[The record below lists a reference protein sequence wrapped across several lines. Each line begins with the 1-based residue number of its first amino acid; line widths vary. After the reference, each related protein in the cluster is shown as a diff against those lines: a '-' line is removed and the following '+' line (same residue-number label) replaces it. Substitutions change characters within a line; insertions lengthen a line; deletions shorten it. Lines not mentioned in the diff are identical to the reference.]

1 MSTITVGVET
11 GGGASGDVL
20 VHKAEFRGAAKD
32 FMAFR
37 GSEVV
42 LEGPAGTG
50 KSRVCLTKI
59 HLACLRTPGVKAL
72 IVRKTAVSLTAS
84 SLATYR
90 EKVAKEAIEAGA
102 VVWYGGSPQE
112 PAGYHYENGSLINV
126 GGMDN
131 PDKVL
136 STEYDLIFVDE
147 ATQVTETDWNTLM
160 TRLRNGRISFQQIS
174 GACNPSGPAHWL
186 LKRAKSTLRMLH
198 SRHQDNP
205 AYFSREGVPTS
216 AGRAYLEML
225 KSLTG
230 LQKLRLLDGIWAAAE
245 GIIYESFDP
254 ALHVVPRFKIP
265 DSWPR
270 YWAADFGFV
279 HPFVLQMWAR
289 DPDGRLFM
297 YREIQYTKRLVEEHA
312 KTALDVVSQVDK
324 SGRRVWN
331 EPKPRAILTDHA
343 AEDRA
348 TLEKHLGMSTKPAKK
363 TVSDGIQ
370 AVESRLKLQ
379 ADGKPRLFILEDS
392 VVELDKD
399 LLNAGKPTCLADE
412 IPGYV
417 WGNSKT
423 KEAPLKENDDAC
435 DTMRYVVA
443 EIDLVGG
450 ARADREF

>member
-1 MSTITVGVET
+1 MSTTLGVEE
-11 GGGASGDVL
+11 DVL
-20 VHKAEFRGAAKD
+20 VHKAEFRGAAKE
-32 FMAFR
+32 FMAYR
-37 GSEVV
+37 GSEVI

-59 HLACLRTPGVKAL
+59 HLACLMTPGVKAL

-90 EKVAKEAIEAGA
+90 EKVAKEAIAAGA
-102 VVWYGGSPQE
+102 VVWYGGSQQE
-112 PAGYHYENGSLINV
+112 PAGYRYENGSIINV

-147 ATQVTETDWNTLM
+147 STEVTEKDWNTLM
-160 TRLRNGRISFQQIS
+160 TRLRNGRISFQQIM
-174 GACNPSGPAHWL
+174 GACNPSGPTHWL
-186 LKRAKSTLRMLH
+186 LVRAKSTLRMLH

-205 AYFSREGVPTS
+205 AYFSRDGVPTQ
-216 AGRAYLEML
+216 AGLAYLEML

-230 LQKLRLLDGIWAAAE
+230 LQRLRLFEGKWAAAE
-245 GIIYESFDP
+245 GIIYESYDP
-254 ALHVVPRFKIP
+254 ALHVVPRFPIP
-265 DSWPR
+265 EDWPR
-270 YWAADFGFV
+270 YWAVDFGFV
-279 HPFVLQMWAR
+279 HPFVLQMWAK

-297 YREIQYTKRLVEEHA
+297 YREIHMSKRLVEDHA
-312 KTALDVVSQVDK
+312 KTALAQVRTRDEK
-324 SGRRVWN
+324 TDRWVWN
-331 EPKPRAILTDHA
+331 EPKPRAILTDHQ

-348 TLEKHLGMSTKPAKK
+348 TLEKHLGMATKPAKK

-379 ADGKPRLFILEDS
+379 GDGKPRLFILEDS
-392 VVELDKD
+392 IVEVDRELQGE
-399 LLNAGKPTCLADE
+399 GKPTCLADE
-412 IPGYV
+412 IPSYV

-423 KEAPLKENDDAC
+423 KEAPLKENDDGC

-450 ARADREF
+450 ARADRHF

>member
-1 MSTITVGVET
+1 MSTQVGVDT
-11 GGGASGDVL
+11 SAADGVL
-20 VHKAEFRGAAKD
+20 VHRAEFRGAAKE
-32 FMAFR
+32 FMAYR

-59 HLACLRTPGVKAL
+59 HLACLVTPGVRAL
-72 IVRKTAVSLTAS
+72 ILRKTAVSLGSTT
-84 SLATYR
+84 LVTFK
-90 EKVAKEAIEAGA
+90 EKVAKEALASGA

-112 PAGYHYENGSLINV
+112 AAAYKYENGSTINV
-126 GGMDN
+126 GGLDN

-136 STEYDLIFVDE
+136 SSEYDLIFVDE
-147 ATQVTETDWNTLM
+147 CTEVSEKDWNTLL
-160 TRLRNGRISFQQIS
+160 TRLRNARISFQQLMGS
-174 GACNPSGPAHWL
+174 CNPSGPAHWL
-186 LKRAKSTLRMLH
+186 LTRAKSTLRMLH

-205 AYFSREGVPTS
+205 AYFSRDGVPTS
-216 AGRAYLEML
+216 QGRAYLEML

-230 LQKLRLLDGIWAAAE
+230 LQRLRLLEGKWAAAE

-254 ALHVVPRFKIP
+254 ALHVVPRFEIP
-265 DSWPR
+265 RDWPR

-279 HPFVLQMWAR
+279 HPFVLQMWAK

-297 YREIQYTKRLVEEHA
+297 YREIHMSKRLVEDHA
-312 KTALDVVSQVDK
+312 KTALSTVGHYDSA
-324 SGRRVWN
+324 GRLVWD
-331 EPKPRAILTDHA
+331 EPRPRAILTDHQ

-348 TLEKHLGMSTKPAKK
+348 TLEKHLGLSTKPAKK

-379 ADGKPRLFILEDS
+379 ADGKPRIFILEDS
-392 VVELDKD
+392 IVEVDQERMK
-399 LLNAGKPTCLADE
+399 AGHPTCLADE

-423 KEAPLKENDDAC
+423 KEAPLKEDDDAC

-450 ARADREF
+450 ARADRHF